1 MIILATSYY
10 SKLNKGVCAA
20 HPFLKTHCLCIPL
33 HCRRSKGLHTVMK
46 STLFHISPGKNNR
59 LFFFFYHMLS
69 LIFPWWYCLLVFF
82 GFQKYYTTFYYLALN
97 FPDILKSLLSCF
109 PAAFLSISAGISP
122 RSVLDTHFFPLLTN
136 DYFHWQSEGLG
147 NQKNLSFESQLCYW
161 LYLSSLNRPWTLW
174 ALFCHVQMRLIIL
187 SQRSDLQNKHYQ
199 V

>member
-82 GFQKYYTTFYYLALN
+82 GFQKYYTTFYYLVLN
-97 FPDILKSLLSCF
+97 FLDILKSLLSCF
-109 PAAFLSISAGISP
+109 PTAFLSISAGISP
-122 RSVLDTHFFPLLTN
+122 RSVLDTQFFPLLTN
-136 DYFHWQSEGLG
+136 DYLPLAKW
-147 NQKNLSFESQLCYW
+147 
-161 LYLSSLNRPWTLW
+161 RPWESEKPIFWIPALLLIVSFFSEQTLDS
-174 ALFCHVQMRLIIL
+174 VSSVL
-187 SQRSDLQNKHYQ
+187 SCSDETDYTISKIWSAE
-199 V
+199 